1 MLVTMLAVF
10 TVSAT
15 SASMARFVV
24 EDDSFGSGDE
34 IVRLKVLRNTQS
46 GEKVEIV
53 PALGGKTEALLL
65 RTPRGDLREVL
76 LDHHRNA
83 TAVHANV
90 GWKGAMLVPYAN
102 RVANGTYTL
111 NGVTHYLERNEV
123 TPFPTCD
130 PRIRGVLI
138 PRRGT
143 GRTAARSA
151 RMRCTATCTAS
162 RWPSSLRAAARTTPR
177 SRSAT
182 TSTAPTQATRSC
194 CASTSRTLKRVDT
207 AAAHGHSCH
216 SHGPARSPSS

>member
-1 MLVTMLAVF
+1 MLTVF

-123 TPFPTCD
+123 APFPTCD
-130 PRIRGVLI
+130 PQIRRVLI
-138 PRRGT
+138 PLRAT

-194 CASTSRTLKRVDT
+194 CVSTSRTLKRVDT

-216 SHGPARSPSS
+216 SHGPARFPSS

>member
-1 MLVTMLAVF
+1 MLALATLCSRASRTASQSMVSSRRTLVTMVTVF

-138 PRRGT
+138 PRRAT

-162 RWPSSLRAAARTTPR
+162 R
-177 SRSAT
+177 
-182 TSTAPTQATRSC
+182 
-194 CASTSRTLKRVDT
+194 
-207 AAAHGHSCH
+207 
-216 SHGPARSPSS
+216 